1 MDAYLNRKDIISR
14 LEKELTSDT
23 LVVVGSKSAHV
34 SAAETMYSKMD
45 KVSLFRLK
53 IKCVQK
59 CSERKILFQTRS
71 SLLKVDGVGN
81 VLEEAPGK
89 LAHSL
94 LLFCKGLVIQTK

>member
-45 KVSLFRLK
+45 KVNF
-53 IKCVQK
+53 IY
-59 CSERKILFQTRS
+59 
-71 SLLKVDGVGN
+71 
-81 VLEEAPGK
+81 
-89 LAHSL
+89 LAITGFSA
-94 LLFCKGLVIQTK
+94 KN